1 MPADRMMSDQA
12 IQWMA
17 QLPVSVQPRKLREI
31 PRILNK
37 LAAVWSDYAV
47 CSKYL
52 ESLLIDDRGD
62 RQGFPP
68 AIMSELIALNLF
80 LHESVGVPQGK
91 ARKGSDDN
99 PTKYDTISFNPDD
112 LY

>member
-12 IQWMA
+12 IQWIA

-68 AIMSELIALNLF
+68 AIMGELIALNLF
-80 LHESVGVPQGK
+80 LHESASAQQRKVRQGSGNE
-91 ARKGSDDN
+91 AD
-99 PTKYDTISFNPDD
+99 KYDTIPFTPDD
-112 LY
+112 LS